1 MLTHQ
6 NRNRALDSRA
16 LLHPLSKTGR
26 LLLLAA
32 RLEDLIVGMEEQRTA
47 LLARSTLGTGWTI
60 VTLLAKA
67 HMDALLGRLL
77 ARMPANGKA
86 TVGTG
91 HLFLFPVNLK
101 ILLPLACGLVA
112 RLCER

>member
-77 ARMPANGKA
+77 ARMPAN
-86 TVGTG
+86 
-91 HLFLFPVNLK
+91 
-101 ILLPLACGLVA
+101 
-112 RLCER
+112 ERRPWGQVTCSCSQSI